1 VPYTGAGDNIKIVLF
16 ATMLVLWSMFLA
28 YYLLRKRMNS
38 IQEVATVESNNTDSK
53 DSFKVQTDFIQTV
66 ELDNKAL
73 TDIEDYARMNKVILS
88 SSAIEKILK
97 LSRLGKAKA
106 NEVIK
111 SLSTG
116 EWIAVG
122 EGEIK

>member
-1 VPYTGAGDNIKIVLF
+1 
-16 ATMLVLWSMFLA
+16 
-28 YYLLRKRMNS
+28 MNS
-38 IQEVATVESNNTDSK
+38 IQEVATVDLNNIKSDS
-53 DSFKVQTDFIQTV
+53 SFKVQDDFTKTV

-73 TDIEDYARMNKVILS
+73 MDIEDYARMNKIILS
-88 SSAIEKILK
+88 SSATEKILK

-116 EWIAVG
+116 EWVAVG
-122 EGEIK
+122 EEEIK